1 MKKPA
6 LFGFVVIIL
15 GIIGAV
21 LFLQKSV
28 LPQSALQTSSQQD
41 TQIDSASSLD
51 LIHYFISTLG
61 ESSLAEV
68 EQRIAQ
74 YAEQDE
80 GIVID
85 PMLFEQFIQYKQAL
99 TSLEANSS
107 IANLDLSTLAG
118 INQQL
123 LKIQSQF
130 FNVDQQSMLFGE
142 ENALRNLA
150 LEKLRI
156 KAQAVDSYDEQQQWQ
171 TLLAQQPEYIQRSE
185 RNVQL
190 LPALNAS
197 RHLSTQEQYLAWN
210 ELVGEQGAQRLTQL
224 HEQREQF
231 SQHLENYL
239 QQRSAVLE
247 NTRLSQDEKNQ
258 QITQLRTQTFEAKQL
273 KRVEALER
281 LRDQSL

>member
-15 GIIGAV
+15 GSIGAV
-21 LFLQKSV
+21 LFLQKPVSS
-28 LPQSALQTSSQQD
+28 QSALQTPSQQD

-61 ESSLAEV
+61 ESSLPEV
-68 EQRIAQ
+68 KQRIAQ
-74 YAEQDE
+74 HADQDE
-80 GIVID
+80 GVVID

-99 TSLEANSS
+99 AELEANAS
-107 IANLDLSTLAG
+107 IANLDLATLAE

-156 KAQAVDSYDEQQQWQ
+156 KSQAVDSYDEQQQWQ

-197 RHLSTQEQYLAWN
+197 RHLSTQEQYLVWN

-224 HEQREQF
+224 SEQREQF

-258 QITQLRTQTFEAKQL
+258 QITQLRTQTFEVKQL

>member
-6 LFGFVVIIL
+6 LFGFIVIIL
-15 GIIGAV
+15 GSIGAV

-28 LPQSALQTSSQQD
+28 LPQSALQTPSQKD

-61 ESSLAEV
+61 ESSLPEV

-74 YAEQDE
+74 HAEQDE
-80 GIVID
+80 GVVID

-99 TSLEANSS
+99 AELEVNAS
-107 IANLDLSTLAG
+107 IANLDLATLAE

-185 RNVQL
+185 RNAQL

-224 HEQREQF
+224 SEQREQF

-258 QITQLRTQTFEAKQL
+258 QITQLRTQTFEVKQL

-281 LRDQSL
+281 LHDQSL

>member
-6 LFGFVVIIL
+6 LFGFIVIIL
-15 GIIGAV
+15 GSIGAV

-61 ESSLAEV
+61 ESSLPEV

-74 YAEQDE
+74 HAEQDE
-80 GIVID
+80 GVVID

-99 TSLEANSS
+99 AELEANSS
-107 IANLDLSTLAG
+107 IANLDLATLAE

-142 ENALRNLA
+142 EYALRNLA
-150 LEKLRI
+150 LE
-156 KAQAVDSYDEQQQWQ
+156 
-171 TLLAQQPEYIQRSE
+171 
-185 RNVQL
+185 
-190 LPALNAS
+190 
-197 RHLSTQEQYLAWN
+197 
-210 ELVGEQGAQRLTQL
+210 
-224 HEQREQF
+224 
-231 SQHLENYL
+231 
-239 QQRSAVLE
+239 
-247 NTRLSQDEKNQ
+247 
-258 QITQLRTQTFEAKQL
+258 
-273 KRVEALER
+273 
-281 LRDQSL
+281 

>member
-6 LFGFVVIIL
+6 LFGFIVIIL
-15 GIIGAV
+15 GSIGAV

-28 LPQSALQTSSQQD
+28 LPQSALQTPSQKD

-61 ESSLAEV
+61 ESSLPEV

-74 YAEQDE
+74 HAEQDE
-80 GIVID
+80 GVVID

-99 TSLEANSS
+99 AELEANSS
-107 IANLDLSTLAG
+107 IANLDLATLVE

-185 RNVQL
+185 RNAQL

-224 HEQREQF
+224 SEQREQF

-247 NTRLSQDEKNQ
+247 NTRLNQDEKNQ
-258 QITQLRTQTFEAKQL
+258 QITQLRTQTFEVKQL

>member
-6 LFGFVVIIL
+6 LFGFIVIIL
-15 GIIGAV
+15 GSIGAV
-21 LFLQKSV
+21 LFLQKPVSS
-28 LPQSALQTSSQQD
+28 QSALQTPSQQD

-61 ESSLAEV
+61 ESSLPEV

-74 YAEQDE
+74 HAEQDE
-80 GIVID
+80 GVVID

-99 TSLEANSS
+99 AELEVNAS
-107 IANLDLSTLAG
+107 IANLDLATLAE

-224 HEQREQF
+224 SEQREQF

-258 QITQLRTQTFEAKQL
+258 QITQLRTQTFEVKQL

>member
-6 LFGFVVIIL
+6 LFGFIVIIL
-15 GIIGAV
+15 GSIGAV
-21 LFLQKSV
+21 LFLQKPVSS
-28 LPQSALQTSSQQD
+28 QSALQTPSQQD

-61 ESSLAEV
+61 ESSLPEV

-74 YAEQDE
+74 HAEQDD
-80 GIVID
+80 GVVSD
-85 PMLFEQFIQYKQAL
+85 PILFEQFIQYKQAL
-99 TSLEANSS
+99 AELEANSS
-107 IANLDLSTLAG
+107 IANLDLATLAE

-185 RNVQL
+185 RNAQL

-224 HEQREQF
+224 SEQREQF

-258 QITQLRTQTFEAKQL
+258 QITQLRTQTFEVKQL

>member
-190 LPALNAS
+190 LPTLNAS

-210 ELVGEQGAQRLTQL
+210 ELVGEKGAQRLTQL
-224 HEQREQF
+224 SEQREQF

-247 NTRLSQDEKNQ
+247 NTRLSQDEKSQ

>member
-6 LFGFVVIIL
+6 LFGFIVIIL
-15 GIIGAV
+15 GSIGAV
-21 LFLQKSV
+21 LFLQKPVS
-28 LPQSALQTSSQQD
+28 PQSALQTSSQQD

-61 ESSLAEV
+61 ESSLPEV
-68 EQRIAQ
+68 KQRIAQ
-74 YAEQDE
+74 HAEQDE
-80 GIVID
+80 GVVID

-99 TSLEANSS
+99 AELEANAS
-107 IANLDLSTLAG
+107 IANLDLATLAE

-156 KAQAVDSYDEQQQWQ
+156 KSQAVDSYDEQQQWQ

-224 HEQREQF
+224 SEQREQF

-258 QITQLRTQTFEAKQL
+258 QITQLRTQTFEVKQL

>member
-6 LFGFVVIIL
+6 LFGFIVIIL
-15 GIIGAV
+15 GSIGAV

-190 LPALNAS
+190 LPTLNAS

-210 ELVGEQGAQRLTQL
+210 ELVGEKGAQRLTQL
-224 HEQREQF
+224 SEQREQF

-247 NTRLSQDEKNQ
+247 NTRLSQDEKSQ

-281 LRDQSL
+281 LRDQLL

>member
-15 GIIGAV
+15 GSIGAV

-190 LPALNAS
+190 LPTLNAS

>member
-6 LFGFVVIIL
+6 LFGFIVIIL
-15 GIIGAV
+15 GSIGAV

-190 LPALNAS
+190 LPTLNAS
-197 RHLSTQEQYLAWN
+197 RHLSTQEQYLAWS
-210 ELVGEQGAQRLTQL
+210 ELVGEKGAQRLTQL
-224 HEQREQF
+224 SEQREQF

-258 QITQLRTQTFEAKQL
+258 QITQLRTQTFEVKQL

>member
-6 LFGFVVIIL
+6 LFGFIVIIL
-15 GIIGAV
+15 GSIGAV
-21 LFLQKSV
+21 LFLQKPVS
-28 LPQSALQTSSQQD
+28 PQSALQTSSQQD

-61 ESSLAEV
+61 ESSLPEV
-68 EQRIAQ
+68 KQRIAQ
-74 YAEQDE
+74 HADQDE
-80 GIVID
+80 GVVID

-99 TSLEANSS
+99 AELEANAS
-107 IANLDLSTLAG
+107 IANLDLATLAE

-156 KAQAVDSYDEQQQWQ
+156 KSQAVDSYDEQQQWQ

-224 HEQREQF
+224 SEQREQF

-258 QITQLRTQTFEAKQL
+258 QITQLRTQTFEVKQL

-281 LRDQSL
+281 LSDQSL